1 MWDSEYYSEY
11 SSEIDAIVDEAVE
24 KIKET
29 IADKVNSSVNEY
41 KDKYIIECSHNQK
54 LREEL
59 SNSQRRIDAL
69 EEDKSKLTD
78 KLSKEDIS
86 KMIPYNI
93 GDEVFYVIQNN
104 FGAKEVTCPE
114 CGGTRVLK
122 RLIEGT
128 EYTANCS
135 KCAYSVPSVERNSS
149 SETYYT
155 YKAVKAKIIEIN
167 AVINESGIHYSV
179 VIKTVEGKLVSNVL
193 AELLYQYK
201 EDAEDCAT
209 RLYRKSHATALYKTG
224 NPIPDILAP
233 YLPKNIKKV

>member
-1 MWDSEYYSEY
+1 MWNSDYYNEYQ
-11 SSEIDAIVDEAVE
+11 SEIDDIVNEAVN
-24 KIKET
+24 KIKDT
-29 IADKVNSSVNEY
+29 IAEKVNSSVNEY

-54 LREEL
+54 LREQL
-59 SNSQRRIDAL
+59 NNAQKQVTTL
-69 EEDKSKLTD
+69 EQDVSKLTN

-86 KMIPYNI
+86 KMLPYNI
-93 GDEVFYVIQNN
+93 GDEVYYVVQNN
-104 FGAKEVTCPE
+104 FGAKEVSCPE
-114 CGGTRVLK
+114 CGGTRILK

-135 KCAYSVPSVERNSS
+135 KCAYTVPSVERNSS

-155 YKAVKAKIIEIN
+155 YESVKAKIIEIN

-179 VIKTVEGKLVSNVL
+179 IIKTEEGKLISNVL